1 MSLILAIKYQTDIK
15 LTYFIYHL
23 YNKTD
28 LIKTC
33 VFWNTKDNRWDT
45 EGCRLL
51 EEKSNDELTVC
62 SCSHLTNFALI
73 MGNSLEDPNNLG
85 DLLSKVLGGIS
96 CVLLFITLFCKI
108 VIR

>member
-1 MSLILAIKYQTDIK
+1 MDKIDIK
-15 LTYFIYHL
+15 LTYFIYYL

-33 VFWNTKDNRWDT
+33 VFWNTKENKWDT
-45 EGCRLL
+45 EGCKLL

-73 MGNSLEDPNNLG
+73 MGNPLEDDNL
-85 DLLSKVLGGIS
+85 DLLSKILGGIS
-96 CVLLFITLFCKI
+96 CGLLFITLFCKI

>member
-1 MSLILAIKYQTDIK
+1 MSILLAIKYQTDIK

-33 VFWNTKDNRWDT
+33 VFWNTKENRWDT
-45 EGCRLL
+45 DGCKLL
-51 EEKSNDELTVC
+51 DEKSNDELIVC

-73 MGNSLEDPNNLG
+73 MGDSLEDDNLG
-85 DLLSKVLGGIS
+85 LLSKILGGIS
-96 CVLLFITLFCKI
+96 CGLLFITLFCKM

>member
-1 MSLILAIKYQTDIK
+1 M
-15 LTYFIYHL
+15 
-23 YNKTD
+23 D

-33 VFWNTKDNRWDT
+33 VFWNTKANRWDT
-45 EGCRLL
+45 EGCKLL

-73 MGNSLEDPNNLG
+73 MGNPLEDPNDHYKL

-96 CVLLFITLFCKI
+96 CGLLFITLFCKI